1 MRGAVVVVAALVV
14 CGWGNVQMASADT
27 SPSQCKE
34 ERNLLVN
41 ACRPVIYG
49 RSPSADCCQRVR
61 VSHVECVCPYVTPK
75 TAAIIGVIGVDNVVK
90 KIEGCGRTVPRKF
103 KCGSKLLL
111 YSFYFILF
119 FIFWRP
125 LMMIGFCRYHHSMRK
140 TPYSASY
147 ESRFKF

>member
-1 MRGAVVVVAALVV
+1 MRGSVVVMVVVAAVVV
-14 CGWGNVQMASADT
+14 CSWGNVQMASADT

-49 RSPSADCCQRVR
+49 RSPSANCCQRVR

-75 TAAIIGVIGVDNVVK
+75 TASIIGAIGVDNVVK

-111 YSFYFILF
+111 YGFLF
-119 FIFWRP
+119 FSHI
-125 LMMIGFCRYHHSMRK
+125 LEAIDD
-140 TPYSASY
+140 
-147 ESRFKF
+147 

>member
-1 MRGAVVVVAALVV
+1 MVRSMRGAVVVV

-49 RSPSADCCQRVR
+49 RNPSADCCQRVR

-75 TAAIIGVIGVDNVVK
+75 TASIIGVIGVDNVVK

-103 KCGSKLLL
+103 KCGNI
-111 YSFYFILF
+111 SFIE
-119 FIFWRP
+119 
-125 LMMIGFCRYHHSMRK
+125 
-140 TPYSASY
+140 
-147 ESRFKF
+147 ESLNDIS

>member
-1 MRGAVVVVAALVV
+1 MVRSMRGAVVVAVAVVVAALVV

-75 TAAIIGVIGVDNVVK
+75 TAPPSLGSLVLTTWLRKLKGVEGQCLANSSVGVSPLHEED
-90 KIEGCGRTVPRKF
+90 ICSCT
-103 KCGSKLLL
+103 L
-111 YSFYFILF
+111 YN
-119 FIFWRP
+119 
-125 LMMIGFCRYHHSMRK
+125 GV
-140 TPYSASY
+140 
-147 ESRFKF
+147 

>member
-1 MRGAVVVVAALVV
+1 MVRSMRGAVVVV

-49 RSPSADCCQRVR
+49 CSPSTDCCQRVR

-75 TAAIIGVIGVDNVVK
+75 TASIIGVIGVDNVVK

-103 KCGSKLLL
+103 KCGS
-111 YSFYFILF
+111 IT
-119 FIFWRP
+119 
-125 LMMIGFCRYHHSMRK
+125 
-140 TPYSASY
+140 TP
-147 ESRFKF
+147 

>member
-1 MRGAVVVVAALVV
+1 MKEAVVAAVVVVAALVV
-14 CGWGNVQMASADT
+14 CGWGNIQMASADT

-75 TAAIIGVIGVDNVVK
+75 TASIIGVIGVDNVVK

-103 KCGSKLLL
+103 KCGS
-111 YSFYFILF
+111 IT
-119 FIFWRP
+119 
-125 LMMIGFCRYHHSMRK
+125 
-140 TPYSASY
+140 TP
-147 ESRFKF
+147 